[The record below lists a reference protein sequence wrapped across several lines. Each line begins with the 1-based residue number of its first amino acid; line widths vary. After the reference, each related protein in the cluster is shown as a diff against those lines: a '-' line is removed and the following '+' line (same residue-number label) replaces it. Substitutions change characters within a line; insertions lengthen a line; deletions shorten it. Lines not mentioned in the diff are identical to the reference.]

1 MQSVAQKRNS
11 VRLQNGVMLPCRQSK
26 KENTSPPKKARKVED
41 TPVNGDITCDSDSSL
56 KKDFSDEPLT
66 DRFCDPA
73 NPKKI
78 QFQDVSAAA
87 YKIKSGVQRTPCTR
101 SRLSSH
107 VGMELYFKK
116 EFLQFTGSFKERG
129 ARYAL
134 MMLPPEQKKIGVIAA
149 SAGNHALALCY
160 HGADLGIPVTVVMP
174 LIAPLM
180 KVQNCKTYGAEV
192 IIHGKGIFES
202 REYAMRLGKKKD
214 LLYINGYDHPD
225 IIAGQGTMGLEILE
239 QVPDLDACIIPVGGG
254 GLLAGTAL
262 AIKNL
267 KPDVQVIGV
276 ESENCPSFSEA
287 LKAGRAVYTQSLS
300 SLADG
305 LAVPVVGVNAL
316 ETAKDYTDKM
326 VIVKEESIA
335 LSILRLVELEKA
347 VVEGAGAVG
356 LAAVIEGLL
365 PELKNKKVVIA
376 LCGGNIDTTIL
387 GRSIE
392 RGLAVDGRLVRF
404 VVTVSDRPGGIAEL
418 AKLLANMGGSIKDMF
433 HERAWLKSDVFS
445 VQVKIVAETRG
456 QEHTD
461 EIYTALK
468 AHYKQ
473 VSTNS
478 CV

>member
-1 MQSVAQKRNS
+1 MSTGHKRTS
-11 VRLQNGVMLPCRQSK
+11 GSGRLLTGVGSGQAKTL
-26 KENTSPPKKARKVED
+26 KESPPNKKARNSKHGESSVNAEISSSSS
-41 TPVNGDITCDSDSSL
+41 PVKPETLIDI
-56 KKDFSDEPLT
+56 
-66 DRFCDPA
+66 FCDPE
-73 NPKKI
+73 NPKKV

-87 YKIKSGVQRTPCTR
+87 YKIKTGIFHTPCSK
-101 SRLSSH
+101 SRLSDQL
-107 VGMELYFKK
+107 GMDIYFKK

-134 MMLPPEQKKIGVIAA
+134 LSLTPEQKKVGVIAA

-160 HGADLGIPVTVVMP
+160 HGVDLGIPVTVVMP
-174 LIAPLM
+174 KIAPLM
-180 KVQNCKTYGAEV
+180 KVQNCRTYGAEV
-192 IIHGKGIFES
+192 IIHGKSIFES
-202 REYAMRLGKKKD
+202 REFAMKMGKENGKM
-214 LLYINGYDHPD
+214 YINGYDHPH

-276 ESENCPSFSEA
+276 ESENCPSFSA
-287 LKAGRAVYTQSLS
+287 SLKAGKAVYTESLS
-300 SLADG
+300 TLADG

-316 ETAKDYTDKM
+316 ETAKDFTDKM
-326 VIVKEESIA
+326 VVVKEESIA
-335 LSILRLVELEKA
+335 LAILRLIEVEKS
-347 VVEGAGAVG
+347 VIEGAGAVG

-387 GRSIE
+387 GRAIE

-418 AKLLANMGGSIKDMF
+418 AKLLSHNGASIKDMF

-445 VQVKIVAETRG
+445 VQVKVVAETRD
-456 QEHTD
+456 QEHAD
-461 EIYTALK
+461 EIHTVLK
-468 AHYKQ
+468 ANYKQ
-473 VSTNS
+473 VAWGPRYF
-478 CV
+478 